1 MSISGNS
8 TGIPGEQSEYIIT
21 FHNII
26 ERWQDEYYVLL
37 VDSKSVIQEISRE
50 RIDIGPMTTVMKP
63 IIVDYPNGFEGALGL
78 CIVTETHS
86 ATLFTTLSIGVKDA
100 INTVWPDISTY
111 PIPTNESN

>member
-8 TGIPGEQSEYIIT
+8 TGMPGEQSEYILHSTIT
-21 FHNII
+21 TNAA
-26 ERWQDEYYVLL
+26 DEYCVLL
-37 VDSKSVIQEISRE
+37 IDSKSVIQEISRE
-50 RIDIGPMTTVMKP
+50 RIDIGPVTTVMKP

-78 CIVTETHS
+78 CVVTDTHP

-111 PIPTNESN
+111 PIPTNKSN